1 VHAVPGVRRI
11 TLLRIYETDPAR
23 ADVPPRPAGA
33 TVVIGPDELVC
44 SGTHAVNCSRD

>member
-1 VHAVPGVRRI
+1 M
-11 TLLRIYETDPAR
+11 LRIYETDPAS

-33 TVVIGPDELVC
+33 SVVIGPDELVC